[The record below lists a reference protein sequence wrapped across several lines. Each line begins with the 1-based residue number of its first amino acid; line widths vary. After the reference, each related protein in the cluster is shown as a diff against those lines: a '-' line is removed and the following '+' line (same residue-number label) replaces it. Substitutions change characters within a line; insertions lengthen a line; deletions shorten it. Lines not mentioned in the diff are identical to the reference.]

1 MESFHQSSR
10 IRAERLDVVPAPR
23 TVSSA
28 SLEPIELLFN
38 HAPVGFHSVDADG
51 TFLHVNDTELAWL
64 GYTRDE
70 LVGKKRVQELLT
82 EDSLAEFHRGF
93 PQLKAEGSARDVEL
107 VLVRKDG
114 TLQPV
119 VLNSTAVCDAD
130 GEFLMSCSVLYDMAQ
145 RAGMDQ
151 AALRFAAERRFQRL
165 LEAAPDAI
173 LEIDSQGCILLAN
186 QTTERMF
193 GYSRDELQGQN
204 VEMLVPAGMRAGHR
218 EHRAAYSH
226 HPRSRPMG
234 IGLQLKAQKKDGTLF
249 PVEIS
254 LSPFPTDGETSVIAV
269 VRDVTEHRRAH
280 DLLHRS
286 EERLRQAEKLEALAR
301 LAGGTAHEFNNLLT
315 MVLGYS
321 ELLQPLTENRQARDY
336 VEKIRVAAKKAAG
349 LTRQLL
355 AFGRRQILMPQVLDL
370 NVVVSETVKVLARVM
385 GEGIETM
392 FISAPEPAWVRA
404 DSTQIE
410 QIIANLVVNAREAM
424 PHGGKL
430 ELTLD
435 NVDLAD
441 DDIRPLPGLIPG
453 SYVLLR
459 VSDTGV
465 GMDPQV
471 QARIFEPFFSTR
483 QFGKAAGL
491 GLATVYGIVSQ
502 SRGAIVVQS
511 RPGVGTTFSIYLPRL
526 EENEV
531 PELNRQPLDSLRGSE
546 TILLVEDQPHLLEL
560 SREFLERLNYKVLP
574 ARSGEEA
581 IELAQQFEDEIDLL
595 LTDVVMPGING
606 RQLALELKRKRTNM
620 KVLYVSGFTDEAFD
634 QNPSLA
640 SGEVLLEKPFELEEL
655 ARKIR
660 AMLGQAQN

>member
-1 MESFHQSSR
+1 M
-10 IRAERLDVVPAPR
+10 PR
-23 TVSSA
+23 TVPSA

-38 HAPVGFHSVDADG
+38 RAPVGFHSVDADG
-51 TFLHVNDTELAWL
+51 TFLHVNDTELGWL
-64 GYTRDE
+64 GYTREE
-70 LVGKKRVQELLT
+70 LVGKKKVQELLT
-82 EDSLAEFHRGF
+82 EESLEMFHRGF

-107 VLVRKDG
+107 VFRRKDG
-114 TLQPV
+114 TLFPV
-119 VLNSTAVCDAD
+119 LLNSTAVTDLD

-145 RAGMDQ
+145 RAGVDQ

-173 LEIDSQGCILLAN
+173 LEIDSRGRILLAN
-186 QTTERMF
+186 ESTDRMF
-193 GYSRDELQGQN
+193 GYSRDELVGQN
-204 VEMLVPAGMRAGHR
+204 VEMLVPAGMRAAHS

-234 IGLQLKAQKKDGTLF
+234 IGLQLNAQKKDGTLI

-321 ELLQPLTENRQARDY
+321 ELLQPLAETNQAREY
-336 VEKIRVAAKKAAG
+336 VEKIRIAAKKAAS

-355 AFGRRQILMPQVLDL
+355 AFGRRQVLMPQVLDL
-370 NVVVSETVKVLARVM
+370 NIVVAETVKVLARVM

-392 FISAPEPAWVRA
+392 FISAAEPAWVRA

-435 NVDLAD
+435 NVDLAEA
-441 DDIRPLPGLIPG
+441 DIRPLPGLIPG

-502 SRGAIVVQS
+502 SRGAIFVQS
-511 RPGVGTTFSIYLPRL
+511 QPGVGTTFSIYLPRL
-526 EENEV
+526 AEDEV
-531 PELNRQPLDSLRGSE
+531 PDLNRESLDSLRGAE

-560 SREFLERLNYKVLP
+560 SREFLERLNYRVLP
-574 ARSGEEA
+574 ASSGEEA
-581 IELAQQFEDEIDLL
+581 MKVARQFGDEIDLL

-606 RQLALELKRKRTNM
+606 RQLALQLKKTRNSM
-620 KVLYVSGFTDEAFD
+620 KVLYVSGFTDEVFD
-634 QNPSLA
+634 HDA
-640 SGEVLLEKPFELEEL
+640 SFAEGEVLLEKPFELEEL

-660 AMLGQAQN
+660 EMLGQTRK

>member
-1 MESFHQSSR
+1 M
-10 IRAERLDVVPAPR
+10 PR
-23 TVSSA
+23 TVPSA

-38 HAPVGFHSVDADG
+38 RAPVGFHSVDADG

-64 GYTRDE
+64 GYTRE
-70 LVGKKRVQELLT
+70 ERVGRKKVQELLT
-82 EDSLAEFHRGF
+82 EESLAVFHRGF
-93 PQLKAEGSARDVEL
+93 PQLKADGMARDVEL
-107 VLVRKDG
+107 VFRRKDG
-114 TLQPV
+114 ALFPV
-119 VLNSTAVCDAD
+119 LLNSTAVIDAD
-130 GEFLMSCSVLYDMAQ
+130 GEFLMSCSVLYDMGQ
-145 RAGMDQ
+145 RAGVDQ
-151 AALRFAAERRFQRL
+151 ATLRFAAERRFQRL

-173 LEIDSQGCILLAN
+173 LEIDGDGRIALAN
-186 QTTERMF
+186 ETAERMF
-193 GYSRDELQGQN
+193 GYGRDELAGGN

-218 EHRAAYSH
+218 AHRAAYSH

-234 IGLQLKAQKKDGTLF
+234 IGLQLNAQKKDGTLF

-254 LSPFPTDGETSVIAV
+254 LSPIPTDGDTSVIAV

-321 ELLQPLTENRQARDY
+321 ELLQPLAEDKQAREY
-336 VEKIRVAAKKAAG
+336 VEKIRVAAKKAAS

-355 AFGRRQILMPQVLDL
+355 AFGRRQVLMPQVLDL
-370 NVVVSETVKVLARVM
+370 NVVVAETVKVLARVM
-385 GEGIETM
+385 GEGVETM

-435 NVDLAD
+435 NVDLSE

-453 SYVLLR
+453 AYVLLR

-502 SRGAIVVQS
+502 SRGAIFVQS
-511 RPGVGTTFSIYLPRL
+511 QPGVGTTFSIYLPRL
-526 EENEV
+526 AEDEA
-531 PELNRQPLDSLRGSE
+531 PALNRESLDSLRGAE

-560 SREFLERLNYKVLP
+560 SREFLQRLSYRVLT
-574 ARSGEEA
+574 ASSGEEA
-581 IELAQQFEDEIDLL
+581 IEVARRFGDEIDLL

-606 RQLALELKRKRTNM
+606 RQLALELRKTRSSM

-634 QNPSLA
+634 QDASLA
-640 SGEVLLEKPFELEEL
+640 NGEVLLEKPFELEEL

-660 AMLGQAQN
+660 EMLGQMRN

>member
-1 MESFHQSSR
+1 MESFSHSSKSH
-10 IRAERLDVVPAPR
+10 AEELGTAPVRR
-23 TVSSA
+23 TVPSA
-28 SLEPIELLFN
+28 SLDAIELLFN
-38 HAPVGFHSVDADG
+38 RAPVGFHSVGADG
-51 TFLHVNDTELAWL
+51 TFLQVNDTELAWL
-64 GYTRDE
+64 GYTREE
-70 LVGKKRVQELLT
+70 LVGKKKVQELLT
-82 EDSLAEFHRGF
+82 EEGQAKFHHGF
-93 PQLKAEGSARDVEL
+93 PQLKVEGSARDVEL
-107 VLVRKDG
+107 VFVRKDG
-114 TLQPV
+114 TLFPV
-119 VLNSTAVCDAD
+119 VLNSTAVIDAD
-130 GEFLMSCSVLYDMAQ
+130 DGFLMSCSVLYDMAQ
-145 RAGMDQ
+145 RAGVDQ

-173 LEIDSQGCILLAN
+173 LEIDSHGCIALAN
-186 QTTERMF
+186 ETAERMF
-193 GYSRDELQGQN
+193 GYSRDELHGQN
-204 VEMLVPAGMRAGHR
+204 VEMLVPSGMRGAHR
-218 EHRAAYSH
+218 EHRSAYAQ

-234 IGLQLKAQKKDGTLF
+234 IGLELHAQKKDGTLF

-254 LSPFPTDGETSVIAV
+254 LSPFRTEGDTSVIAV
-269 VRDVTEHRRAH
+269 VRDVTEHHRAQ

-321 ELLQPLTENRQARDY
+321 ELLQPLAESNQAREY
-336 VEKIRVAAKKAAG
+336 VEKIRVAANKAAS

-355 AFGRRQILMPQVLDL
+355 AFSRRQVLMPQVLDL
-370 NVVVSETVKVLARVM
+370 NLVVAGTVKVLARVL

-392 FISAPEPAWVRA
+392 FVSAPAPAWVRA
-404 DSTQIE
+404 DSTQME

-430 ELTLD
+430 ELTLH
-435 NVDLAD
+435 NVDLAEG
-441 DDIRPLPGLIPG
+441 DIHQLPGLVVGP
-453 SYVLLR
+453 YVLLR

-502 SRGAIVVQS
+502 SRGAIFVQS
-511 RPGVGTTFSIYLPRL
+511 QPGAGTTFSIYLPRL
-526 EENEV
+526 TEDDV
-531 PELNRQPLDSLRGSE
+531 PEVNRKSLDSLRGAE

-560 SREFLERLNYKVLP
+560 SREFLQRLNYKVLP
-574 ARSGEEA
+574 ASSGEEG
-581 IELAQQFEDEIDLL
+581 IEVARQFAGEIDLL

-606 RQLALELKRKRTNM
+606 RQLALELKKMRSSI
-620 KVLYVSGFTDEAFD
+620 KVLYVSGFTDEVFENAGSPETRD
-634 QNPSLA
+634 A
-640 SGEVLLEKPFELEEL
+640 LLEKPFQLEEL

-660 AMLGQAQN
+660 ELLDRQPK

>member
-1 MESFHQSSR
+1 M
-10 IRAERLDVVPAPR
+10 PR
-23 TVSSA
+23 TVPSA
-28 SLEPIELLFN
+28 SLGPIELLFN
-38 HAPVGFHSVDADG
+38 RAPVGFHSVDADG
-51 TFLHVNDTELAWL
+51 TFLHVNDTELGWL
-64 GYTRDE
+64 GYTREE
-70 LVGKKRVQELLT
+70 LVGKKKVQELLT
-82 EDSLAEFHRGF
+82 PESLAEFHRGF

-107 VLVRKDG
+107 VFIRKDG
-114 TLQPV
+114 TLFPV
-119 VLNSTAVCDAD
+119 VLNSTAVTDAD

-145 RAGMDQ
+145 RAGVDQ
-151 AALRFAAERRFQRL
+151 AALRFAAEKRFQRL

-173 LEIDSQGCILLAN
+173 LEIGSQGRIALAN
-186 QTTERMF
+186 EAAERIF
-193 GYSRDELQGQN
+193 GYSRDELRGQT
-204 VEMLVPAGMRAGHR
+204 VEMLVPAGMRAGHS
-218 EHRAAYSH
+218 EHRSAYLQ

-234 IGLQLKAQKKDGTLF
+234 IGLRLKAQKKDGTLF

-254 LSPFPTDGETSVIAV
+254 LSPFRTDGDASVIAV
-269 VRDVTEHRRAH
+269 VRDVTEHNRAQ

-321 ELLQPLTENRQARDY
+321 ELLQPMTKSRQAREY
-336 VEKIRVAAKKAAG
+336 VEKIRVAAKKAAS

-355 AFGRRQILMPQVLDL
+355 AFSRRQVLMPQVLDL
-370 NVVVSETVKVLARVM
+370 NIVVAETVKVLARVM

-392 FISAPEPAWVRA
+392 FVSAAEPAWVRA

-430 ELTLD
+430 GLTLD
-435 NVDLAD
+435 NVDLAEG
-441 DDIRPLPGLIPG
+441 DIHQFPGLVSG
-453 SYVLLR
+453 GYVLLR

-502 SRGAIVVQS
+502 SGGAIFVQS
-511 RPGVGTTFSIYLPRL
+511 RPGAGTTFSIYLPRL
-526 EENEV
+526 TEDEV
-531 PELNRQPLDSLRGSE
+531 PELNRESLDSLRGAE

-560 SREFLERLNYKVLP
+560 SREFLERLNYRVLP
-574 ARSGEEA
+574 AASGEEA
-581 IELAQQFEDEIDLL
+581 MEVAQEFAGEIDLL

-606 RQLALELKRKRTNM
+606 RQLALTLKKTRSSM
-620 KVLYVSGFTDEAFD
+620 KVLYVSGFTDEAFGSD
-634 QNPSLA
+634 GSLE
-640 SGEVLLEKPFELEEL
+640 SGDVLLEKPFELEEL

-660 AMLGQAQN
+660 EMLDQQRN

>member
-10 IRAERLDVVPAPR
+10 IHAERLGSAPVPR
-23 TVSSA
+23 TVPSA
-28 SLEPIELLFN
+28 SLEAIEVLFN
-38 HAPVGFHSVDADG
+38 RAPVGFHSVDADG

-64 GYTRDE
+64 GYTREE
-70 LVGKKRVQELLT
+70 LVGKKKVQELLT
-82 EDSLAEFHRGF
+82 EESLAAFHSGF

-107 VLVRKDG
+107 VFRRKDG
-114 TLQPV
+114 TLFPV
-119 VLNSTAVCDAD
+119 VLNSTAVVDPD

-145 RAGMDQ
+145 RAGVDQ
-151 AALRFAAERRFQRL
+151 ATLRFAAERRFQRL

-173 LEIDSQGCILLAN
+173 LEIESDGRIALAN
-186 QTTERMF
+186 ESTDRMF
-193 GYSRDELQGQN
+193 GYSRDELVGQN

-218 EHRAAYSH
+218 AHRAAYSH

-234 IGLQLKAQKKDGTLF
+234 IGLQLNAQKKDGTLF

-254 LSPFPTDGETSVIAV
+254 LSPIPADGETSVIAV

-280 DLLHRS
+280 ELLHRS

-321 ELLQPLTENRQARDY
+321 ELLQPLVESNQEREY
-336 VEKIRVAAKKAAG
+336 VEKIRVAAKKAAS

-355 AFGRRQILMPQVLDL
+355 AFGRRQVLMPQVLDL
-370 NVVVSETVKVLARVM
+370 NVVVAETVKVLARVM
-385 GEGIETM
+385 GEGVETM

-435 NVDLAD
+435 NVELSE

-453 SYVLLR
+453 PYVLLR

-502 SRGAIVVQS
+502 SRGAIFVQS
-511 RPGVGTTFSIYLPRL
+511 QPGVGTTFSIYLPRL
-526 EENEV
+526 AEDEA
-531 PELNRQPLDSLRGSE
+531 PELNRKSLDSLRGAE

-560 SREFLERLNYKVLP
+560 SCEFLQRLSYRVLT
-574 ARSGEEA
+574 AASGEEA
-581 IELAQQFEDEIDLL
+581 IEVAERFAGEIDLL

-606 RQLALELKRKRTNM
+606 RQLALELKKTRSSM

-634 QNPSLA
+634 QDASLA

-660 AMLGQAQN
+660 EMLGQARN

>member
-1 MESFHQSSR
+1 M
-10 IRAERLDVVPAPR
+10 PR
-23 TVSSA
+23 TVPSA

-38 HAPVGFHSVDADG
+38 RAPVGFHSVDADG

-64 GYTRDE
+64 GYTREE
-70 LVGKKRVQELLT
+70 LVGKKKVQELLT
-82 EDSLAEFHRGF
+82 EESLEMFHRGF

-107 VLVRKDG
+107 VFRRKDG
-114 TLQPV
+114 TLFPV
-119 VLNSTAVCDAD
+119 LLNSTAVTDLD

-145 RAGMDQ
+145 RAGVDQ
-151 AALRFAAERRFQRL
+151 AGLRFAAERRFQRL

-186 QTTERMF
+186 ETTERMF
-193 GYSRDELQGQN
+193 GYSRDELVGQN

-234 IGLQLKAQKKDGTLF
+234 IGLQLNAQKKDGTLI

-321 ELLQPLTENRQARDY
+321 ELLQPLAETNQAREY
-336 VEKIRVAAKKAAG
+336 VEKIRVAAKKAAS

-355 AFGRRQILMPQVLDL
+355 AFGRRQVLMPQVLDL
-370 NVVVSETVKVLARVM
+370 NIVVAETVKVLARVM

-392 FISAPEPAWVRA
+392 FISAAEPAWVRA

-435 NVDLAD
+435 NVDLAE
-441 DDIRPLPGLIPG
+441 DDIRPFPGLIPG
-453 SYVLLR
+453 GYVLLR

-502 SRGAIVVQS
+502 SRGAIFVQS
-511 RPGVGTTFSIYLPRL
+511 QPGVGTTFSIYLPRL
-526 EENEV
+526 AEDEV
-531 PELNRQPLDSLRGSE
+531 PELNRESLDSLRGAE

-560 SREFLERLNYKVLP
+560 SREFLERLNYRVLP
-574 ARSGEEA
+574 ASSGEEA
-581 IELAQQFEDEIDLL
+581 MKVARQFGDEIDLL

-606 RQLALELKRKRTNM
+606 RQLALQLKKTRNSM
-620 KVLYVSGFTDEAFD
+620 KVLYVSGFTDEVFD
-634 QNPSLA
+634 HDASLA
-640 SGEVLLEKPFELEEL
+640 EGEVLLEKPFELEEL

-660 AMLGQAQN
+660 EMLGQTRK